1 LVRTFVAAQVNW
13 CDAGVRSSMVTH
25 DLGEDAPGGRRVLV
39 QQMLQRQ
46 QVHEDLS
53 NNESRD

>member
-1 LVRTFVAAQVNW
+1 
-13 CDAGVRSSMVTH
+13 MVTH

-46 QVHEDLS
+46 QIHEDLS

>member
-1 LVRTFVAAQVNW
+1 
-13 CDAGVRSSMVTH
+13 MVTH
-25 DLGEDAPGGRRVLV
+25 GLREDALGYPRVFV

>member
-1 LVRTFVAAQVNW
+1 
-13 CDAGVRSSMVTH
+13 MVTN